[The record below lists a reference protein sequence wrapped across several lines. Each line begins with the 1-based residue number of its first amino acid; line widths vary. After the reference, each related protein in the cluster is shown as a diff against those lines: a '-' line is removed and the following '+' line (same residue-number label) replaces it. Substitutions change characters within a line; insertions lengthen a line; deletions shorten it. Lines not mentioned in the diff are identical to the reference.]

1 MKSRGVELV
10 RKSVAGILV
19 VVLVALAAAGCDGG
33 EEEEVVPQKF
43 IYDYDAKKVAA
54 AGRKPAQVV
63 DREIP
68 AGTMFPVRL
77 LTRLSS
83 ANARVGDVFGVEV
96 LQDVIVDEAVVI
108 PVGAFGQGRVAE
120 VEAAKGWGKGGTLR
134 ISLDYVLAVDGQRV
148 PVEANERTAGRDQEV
163 FSAGTVAGVIFLGPL
178 WLFAPATAKG
188 KNVVLPADTQFY
200 VMVRMPVKVKAHI
213 Y

>member
-1 MKSRGVELV
+1 MGGRRDRLV
-10 RKSVAGILV
+10 WRFVAV
-19 VVLVALAAAGCDGG
+19 TLVAALTVFTTAGCDGG
-33 EEEEVVPQKF
+33 EEEEVVPQRF
-43 IYDYDAKKVAA
+43 IYDFDAKKAAA
-54 AGRKPAQVV
+54 AGRKPVAFVE
-63 DREIP
+63 REIP

-77 LTRLSS
+77 LSRLSS

-96 LQDVIVDEAVVI
+96 LQDVVVDDAVVI

-120 VEAAKGWGKGGTLR
+120 AEPAKGWGKGGRLR

-148 PVEANERTAGRDQEV
+148 PVEANEQTAGRDQEV
-163 FSAGTVAGVIFLGPL
+163 FGAGTVAGVVLLGPI
-178 WLFAPATAKG
+178 WLLAPATAKG

-200 VMVRMPVKVKAHI
+200 VMVKMPVKVKAHI